1 MSGMNHSQVTIWHNP
16 KCSKS
21 RQTLKIL
28 EDRGITP
35 NVVRYLDTPPT
46 IHEVDQ
52 VLTLLKLEPRQLM
65 RTKEALYK
73 ELALDNPQL
82 TRQELI
88 QAMVAHPTLIER
100 PVVRLGNRAVLGRPP
115 EKVLEV
121 LP

>member
-1 MSGMNHSQVTIWHNP
+1 MNHSQVTIWHNP